1 MRQEPAFGRI
11 SIFLWSTAL
20 EGGGGGA
27 LRAISIPRLKLASL
41 VLGALM
47 VLDGFLA
54 QLHYNWYHLV
64 AVKHMHLILLLL
76 LLVLKVWVSCPML
89 PILLC
94 VHLIHSFIH
103 SVAADGRRDYPR
115 PQ

>member
-1 MRQEPAFGRI
+1 
-11 SIFLWSTAL
+11 
-20 EGGGGGA
+20 
-27 LRAISIPRLKLASL
+27 
-41 VLGALM
+41 M

-64 AVKHMHLILLLL
+64 AVKHVHLILLLL

-94 VHLIHSFIH
+94 VHLIPSFFYSFYGGLDPNLGKSACVRI
-103 SVAADGRRDYPR
+103 VDATCV
-115 PQ
+115 